1 MEEQNKTQEQE
12 QESTGNAFYDWL
24 IRVYER
30 FNLFSEFKEEDSVL
44 LTGGKIIVRIIGFFI
59 LLLLSPFILF
69 GLMLAF
75 FAAL

>member
-1 MEEQNKTQEQE
+1 MEEQNKTQE

-30 FNLFSEFKEEDSVL
+30 FNVFSEFKENDGVF
-44 LTGGKIIVRIIGFFI
+44 LTGGKIVVRIIGFFI